1 MAKYR
6 HRIFEMFEFRAEA
19 IRALTPRAA
28 RPVTDAAD
36 PESWT
41 FKCLAVSLLD
51 NVTLV
56 GFKAHD
62 LGEESET
69 DLRADILQ
77 LVAQLVND
85 SKVLIDFA
93 GVTSFSPGC
102 IDTLALLDR
111 QLRNKGSRMALCCVR
126 ETVRETFFAKPNGR
140 EKRG

>member
-19 IRALTPRAA
+19 VRALTPKSA
-28 RPVTDAAD
+28 RPVTEAAD
-36 PESWT
+36 PDSWT

-62 LGEESET
+62 LGKESEN

-93 GVTSFSPGC
+93 GVTSFSPGS
-102 IDTLALLDR
+102 IEMLALLDR
-111 QLRNKGSRMALCCVR
+111 QLRNKGSRIALCGLAPAVR
-126 ETVRETFFAKPNGR
+126 DSFFGKTS
-140 EKRG
+140 E